1 VVRVAASTALGGRTT
16 HPALGGV
23 TASTSLGRID
33 PQEHAMSPLV
43 LSSATL
49 ESVEVPI
56 TCDVDPTS
64 DVVEFQLCATGTEP
78 ADDTWKT
85 GTWHPTK
92 TTTAVSPLIGA
103 GGVLTPTPGRWQLWV
118 RITDAPEIPVLHSG
132 AIVIT

>member
-1 VVRVAASTALGGRTT
+1 
-16 HPALGGV
+16 
-23 TASTSLGRID
+23 
-33 PQEHAMSPLV
+33 MSPLV

-103 GGVLTPTPGRWQLWV
+103 GGVLTPTPGRWQLWDL
-118 RITDAPEIPVLHSG
+118 RGYGKKAGLSPQQLHQAATALVG
-132 AIVIT
+132 DLVDHVEPHD